1 MPPSWPQKRP
11 RQLGRKDPE
20 PHTSKLHCLLHPR
33 KGGTG
38 QNAPGEE
45 SGVEAGNIVR
55 VRDDRAGRPRNIRVI
70 AAVIEIPQPP
80 RLRQLRLVEPERFE
94 DALPVRMVMIA

>member
-1 MPPSWPQKRP
+1 
-11 RQLGRKDPE
+11 
-20 PHTSKLHCLLHPR
+20 
-33 KGGTG
+33 
-38 QNAPGEE
+38 
-45 SGVEAGNIVR
+45 VR